1 MEFNKVVWLIHTSR
15 IRMVNLIVSVHNF
28 LVRYHLSFVILIV
41 VAFFFTNNLVASLS
55 LLSISFLIYIGP
67 KHTNRWINKLKKKV
81 ETNEQLGREYFKLWE
96 EISMASSKEEHE
108 AVLKKIADLNDKDN
122 DLKLGLKI
130 MALSKLTAFIFA
142 TIILALAAFGTGVL
156 ISRFF

>member
-1 MEFNKVVWLIHTSR
+1 MEFNKVIWLIHTSR

-28 LVRYHLSFVILIV
+28 LVRYRPLFLVLIFS
-41 VAFFFTNNLVASLS
+41 AFFFTHNLVISLS

-67 KHTNRWINKLKKKV
+67 KHTNRWINGLKEKV
-81 ETNEQLGREYFKLWE
+81 ETNNRLDQEYYRLWE
-96 EISMASSKEEHE
+96 EILMASSQEEHE
-108 AVLKKIADLNDKDN
+108 IVLKKIADLNDKDN